1 MDGIQERVECVG
13 QNRNGEQ
20 RAENCLDGLSDA
32 TREDKEQMDQM
43 ASTNEAM
50 VELCQNLTE
59 AKIQQGKQIT
69 DLIVQVEKLNKLL
82 MEESTTPARSDYS
95 ERTASIRYEKCDTCK
110 KIHKKGMC
118 WEDEANKAIHPANWK
133 STLE

>member
-32 TREDKEQMDQM
+32 TREDKEQMNQM

-82 MEESTTPARSDYS
+82 MEESTTPA
-95 ERTASIRYEKCDTCK
+95 
-110 KIHKKGMC
+110 
-118 WEDEANKAIHPANWK
+118 
-133 STLE
+133 